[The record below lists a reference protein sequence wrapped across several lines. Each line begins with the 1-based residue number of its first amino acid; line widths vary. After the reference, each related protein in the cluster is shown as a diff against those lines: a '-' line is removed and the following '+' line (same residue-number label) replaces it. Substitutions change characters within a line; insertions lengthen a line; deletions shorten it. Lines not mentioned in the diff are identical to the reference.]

1 MFCHTNLSS
10 KDQFLE
16 QAKAARLERAQE
28 KKREQS
34 AICIQSHVRRYLTRL
49 KLKSKIRKEFDEI
62 FTEVRENDGKTSLSA
77 YEMFKVIRK
86 FLFILEEEEDKQ
98 RFETVCRYVIT
109 SMDNN
114 SLQQS
119 YISVALN
126 KEEAVLWIQ
135 QIKALLWQCCI
146 YLKHLKPECPQDTKP
161 LMLYL
166 HMLVTF
172 TNANTWKVFKDW
184 QGDALKIAMN
194 QLCANIM
201 SYLVTKGM
209 YANLQIILIK
219 GIVRSKPSLKRAALL
234 AITNLAIRPL
244 VAWQFS
250 ENIMNL
256 FLLHIL
262 SVPALFHHLSNIS
275 PECITVFLSHGIFKK
290 SLELLMTEQNTRIL
304 FNVLEGNY
312 ALCLLELF
320 HVLHEAHL
328 AIGHGGRDRMLKEL
342 SIKYKNVTR
351 HDIELYIHLCEPCQK
366 KQKGIKK
373 GIVVKPMIFSE
384 FNSRCQVDLIDFQSQ
399 PDREYK
405 FIMVYQDHLTK
416 FVILKSLT
424 SKRAEEVLSNN
435 LLDFM
440 NVITRLLES
449 CQKYVVNKQS
459 NLTHWHPILG
469 WFAQSI
475 DHGLHESLI
484 YVKKQLQ
491 LLWSG
496 QMIKVV
502 FSHLFEMNANNTGNL
517 SQTSVSTTENSV
529 QQSPSRSSSMC
540 SGYHCQEKCLCIIHF
555 YVFQNVITRLLESC
569 QKYVVNK
576 QSNLTHWHPILGWF
590 AQSIDH
596 GLHESLI
603 YVKKQL
609 QLLWSGQMIKVVF
622 SHLFEMNANNTGN
635 LSQTSV
641 STTEN
646 SVQQSPSRSSSMC
659 SGYHC
664 QGIFKKALERAS
676 STRSG
681 NIRYK
686 RLGSPETT
694 VVALT
699 CCLYETA
706 LATLTQMKLDILTGL
721 CYQDMVLPNLW
732 KFICSL
738 GPGNGLKAFLDH
750 LAITTK
756 TCSPEFQILILFCD
770 CATHLVTIL
779 DDLEMYEQQKP
790 FTLEE
795 LASIS
800 TFLNQLVFK
809 LIWNSL
815 IDVKLV
821 NINPLLTSAH
831 TLLMLLYK
839 RDCRRSYTSPDQWL
853 IKDIKVSSFM
863 NDLEKGKKTAQIL
876 MQKVPHIVPHK
887 ERVVLFRKYVNNEKA
902 VLGLTESA
910 CASPQSTL
918 ITVHRS
924 RIVEDGYQ
932 QLAMLPPQSL
942 KGVIRVKFIN
952 EQITSEQRLY
962 PSPTSYIQESHLSLF
977 EFVGKMLGKAV
988 YEGIVVDVPFAS
1000 FFLSQVLG
1008 HQHSALYSSIDELP
1022 SLDPEL
1028 YKSLTYIKHY
1038 KNDIQELDL
1047 TFSLDEDFMGK
1058 LITHELI
1065 PGGKAVPVT
1074 NENKISYIHHM
1085 AHFRMHVQIHEQT
1098 TAFIRG
1104 FRSLVNPDWLTMFST
1119 PELQRLI
1126 SGDNT
1131 PIDLIDLRRNTKY
1144 FGGFHNNHRVI
1155 NWLWDI
1161 LEKDFTP
1168 EEHRLFLKFVTS
1180 CSKPPLLGFA
1190 HLEPSFSIRC
1200 VEVSDDQDTGDT
1212 VGSVLRGFFTINKKD
1227 PVNRLPTSSTCFN
1240 LLKLPNYQKKST
1252 LREKLRYAITSNTGF
1267 ELS

>member
-172 TNANTWKVFKDW
+172 TNANTWKMFKDW

-275 PECITVFLSHGIFKK
+275 PECITVFLSHDIFKK

-312 ALCLLELF
+312 ALCLL
-320 HVLHEAHL
+320 AN
-328 AIGHGGRDRMLKEL
+328 I
-342 SIKYKNVTR
+342 
-351 HDIELYIHLCEPCQK
+351 IHL
-366 KQKGIKK
+366 GY
-373 GIVVKPMIFSE
+373 G
-384 FNSRCQVDLIDFQSQ
+384 DL
-399 PDREYK
+399 
-405 FIMVYQDHLTK
+405 
-416 FVILKSLT
+416 
-424 SKRAEEVLSNN
+424 EVLSNN

-529 QQSPSRSSSMC
+529 QQSPSRSSS
-540 SGYHCQEKCLCIIHF
+540 
-555 YVFQNVITRLLESC
+555 
-569 QKYVVNK
+569 
-576 QSNLTHWHPILGWF
+576 
-590 AQSIDH
+590 
-596 GLHESLI
+596 
-603 YVKKQL
+603 
-609 QLLWSGQMIKVVF
+609 
-622 SHLFEMNANNTGN
+622 
-635 LSQTSV
+635 
-641 STTEN
+641 
-646 SVQQSPSRSSSMC
+646 
-659 SGYHC
+659 
-664 QGIFKKALERAS
+664 IFKKALERAS

-952 EQITSEQRLY
+952 EQGLDEAGIDQDGVFKEFLEETIKKIFDPSLNLFKITSEQRLY